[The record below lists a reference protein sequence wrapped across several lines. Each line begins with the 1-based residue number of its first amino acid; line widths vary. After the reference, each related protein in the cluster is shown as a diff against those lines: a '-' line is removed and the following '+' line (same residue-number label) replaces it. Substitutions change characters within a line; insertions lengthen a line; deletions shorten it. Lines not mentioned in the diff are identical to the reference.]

1 MTRAWRR
8 REAAVRAQGLEAFRL
23 VHGEADGLAGLEIE
37 AYAGSWLATL
47 ESEDWIRS
55 MSALEKAL
63 SEVQGLIFPER
74 SGRCHFVAN
83 LPERREVLASV
94 EAETL
99 QVAEDG
105 LRFEVGL
112 GQGPHSGLFLD
123 QRENRRETRRRAAGR
138 RCLNLF
144 CYTGSFSIAA
154 LAGGAM
160 EVVSVDLS
168 KKALAWLD
176 RNRELNGFAAGPCRN
191 RAEDA
196 WDFLAKAGKR
206 GERFDLIL
214 LDPPSFGRGPKRSFN
229 LAQDFEKLVASAA
242 GLLGP
247 QGDLLV
253 SLNLQSLGV
262 PEFRRRLKL
271 AMKSLGRNQ
280 IRERPLPFDFPPSP
294 GREPHLKSAWV

>member
-1 MTRAWRR
+1 
-8 REAAVRAQGLEAFRL
+8 LEAFRL
-23 VHGEADGLAGLEIE
+23 IHGAADGLAGLEIE

-47 ESEDWIRS
+47 ESEDWIRA
-55 MSALEKAL
+55 MPALEKAL
-63 SEVQGLIFPER
+63 SEVQASIFPKR

-83 LPERREVLASV
+83 LPERREVLGSV
-94 EAETL
+94 EVETL

-123 QRENRRETRRRAAGR
+123 QRENRRETRRLASGR

-154 LAGGAM
+154 LAGGAA

-176 RNRELNGFAAGPCRN
+176 RNRELNGFAAERCRN

-196 WDFLAKAGKR
+196 WDFLAKAAKR

-229 LAQDFEKLVASAA
+229 LSRDFENLAASAA
-242 GLLGP
+242 GLLSP

-253 SLNLQSLGV
+253 SLNLESLGIA
-262 PEFRRRLKL
+262 EFRRRLKL
-271 AMKSLGRNQ
+271 ALKNFGRSPS
-280 IRERPLPFDFPPSP
+280 RERPLPFDFPPSP